1 MSSKTCL
8 LDPYLLQVQNLSGGP
23 GAEAVF
29 KNLSFSWP
37 AGLNW
42 VCGDEGTGKTSLL
55 RILGGDLSPLSG
67 TLQISSGGIFW
78 ADLSHVKHDHLTVQ
92 ACWDSLQSQY
102 PRWNTEL
109 LEDLAQA
116 LDMQR
121 HRHKQI
127 DMLST
132 GSRRK
137 VMLIAALASGA
148 TVTLLDQPFA
158 SLDSA
163 SIRVIKEFLTEAAEA
178 VNRAWIVAD
187 YEVPEN
193 LPIIHLLKLGP

>member
-1 MSSKTCL
+1 MSSNSCL

-23 GAEAVF
+23 STGAVF
-29 KNLSFSWP
+29 ENLSFSWP

-55 RILGGDLSPLSG
+55 RILGGDLTPLSG
-67 TLQISSGGIFW
+67 TLHISSGDVFW
-78 ADLSHVKHDHLTVQ
+78 ADLSHAKHDHLTVQ
-92 ACWDSLQSQY
+92 ACWDILQSQY

-121 HRHKQI
+121 HRHKQL

-158 SLDSA
+158 ALDSA
-163 SIRVIKEFLTEAAEA
+163 SIQVIKEFLTEAADA
-178 VNRAWIVAD
+178 INRAWIVAD

-193 LPIIHLLKLGP
+193 LPITRLLKLVP

>member
-42 VCGDEGTGKTSLL
+42 ICGDEGTGKTSLL

-67 TLQISSGGIFW
+67 TLQISSGDVFW
-78 ADLSHVKHDHLTVQ
+78 ADLNHAKHDHLTVQ

-121 HRHKQI
+121 HRHKQL

-178 VNRAWIVAD
+178 VNRAWVVAD

-193 LPIIHLLKLGP
+193 FPMTHLLKLGP

>member
-42 VCGDEGTGKTSLL
+42 ICGDEGTGKTSLL

-67 TLQISSGGIFW
+67 TLQISSGDVFW
-78 ADLSHVKHDHLTVQ
+78 ADLSHAKHDHLTVQ

-121 HRHKQI
+121 HRHKQL

-178 VNRAWIVAD
+178 VNRAWVVAD

-193 LPIIHLLKLGP
+193 FSMTHLLKLEP